1 MPTSY
6 VIRPSSRRVDCVAS
20 GKFTDAEFRKAAE
33 DVRSD
38 PEFDPSFSQLFD
50 LSGVTEFAL
59 SNSILKGLST
69 TSIFSPDAP
78 RAIVALDDLGYGL
91 ARMHALW
98 KESRSGT
105 PIGVFRHR
113 AEAIKWLE
121 NKQAELGLPDAK
133 KRKSRS

>member
-20 GKFTDAEFRKAAE
+20 GKFTDTEFRKAAE
-33 DVRSD
+33 DVRND
-38 PEFDPSFSQLFD
+38 PHFDPTFSQLFD
-50 LSGVTEFAL
+50 LSAVTEFAL
-59 SNSILKGLST
+59 SNSILKGLSM

-105 PIGVFRHR
+105 PIAVFRNR
-113 AEAIKWLE
+113 TEAIKWLE
-121 NKQAELGLPDAK
+121 TKQSELGPHDTK
-133 KRKSRS
+133 KRKTK